1 MKTFTAVLELKNP
14 SSPIFPKTG
23 GAKENIKEKKRQIK
37 KERKEKKRNFKVSC
51 FPKLVLNKS

>member
-37 KERKEKKRNFKVSC
+37 KKKRKERKF
-51 FPKLVLNKS
+51 